1 MGKVKIKKKETRI
14 DMTAMSDVTVLLLTF
29 FMLTSTFLQKEPVT
43 VITPPSVSEEKVPDS
58 NLLSV
63 LVSPEGKVFLEV
75 LGSKDST
82 MKSETVRADLLK
94 NMVAEYKKTHPS
106 ANLAFTNK
114 EMETFSKLNA
124 FGVPITKMKEW
135 LNLEPDQR
143 DKFLESEQNPG
154 IPINMNEDPNNP
166 NEFQMWVRAAYNS
179 VNPELQESM
188 VKGRGIAIKADQ
200 TTPYSVVNVVM
211 DNRIDFTPMV
221 DMNMLLITFFMLCTT
236 MIKSQTLQIALPTNE
251 KVEKEQQNKVKQSEA
266 VTIIIDG
273 KIDEKTGLSNP
284 EDGMLFYYDGMP
296 ETDKLAQGESN
307 MKQIEFGAKTG
318 GAYPAIREI
327 LQERNKEV
335 VLKIADLKKEWKE
348 MKFSKNEEV
357 NDSIYQEKAKKIR
370 NDSTLKR
377 PVVIIKATP
386 NASYAHVVSVLDE
399 MQINNIS
406 RYQIDRINEVDSA
419 MMIMVQA
426 KNLKK

>member
-43 VITPPSVSEEKVPDS
+43 VITPPSVSEEKVPDA

-114 EMETFSKLNA
+114 EIETFSKLNA

-143 DKFLESEQNPG
+143 DKALEAGPG
-154 IPINMNEDPNNP
+154 VPINMNEDPNNP

-211 DNRIDFTPMV
+211 DNLQTMKMNKFTLM
-221 DMNMLLITFFMLCTT
+221 T
-236 MIKSQTLQIALPTNE
+236 ALKT
-251 KVEKEQQNKVKQSEA
+251 SE
-266 VTIIIDG
+266 D
-273 KIDEKTGLSNP
+273 
-284 EDGMLFYYDGMP
+284 
-296 ETDKLAQGESN
+296 
-307 MKQIEFGAKTG
+307 
-318 GAYPAIREI
+318 
-327 LQERNKEV
+327 
-335 VLKIADLKKEWKE
+335 
-348 MKFSKNEEV
+348 
-357 NDSIYQEKAKKIR
+357 
-370 NDSTLKR
+370 
-377 PVVIIKATP
+377 
-386 NASYAHVVSVLDE
+386 
-399 MQINNIS
+399 
-406 RYQIDRINEVDSA
+406 
-419 MMIMVQA
+419 
-426 KNLKK
+426 

>member
-43 VITPPSVSEEKVPDS
+43 VITPPSVSEEKVPDA

-114 EMETFSKLNA
+114 EIETFSKLNA

-166 NEFQMWVRAAYNS
+166 NEFQMWIRAAYNS
-179 VNPELQESM
+179 VNPELQEAM

-211 DNRIDFTPMV
+211 DNLQTMKMNKFTLM
-221 DMNMLLITFFMLCTT
+221 T
-236 MIKSQTLQIALPTNE
+236 AL
-251 KVEKEQQNKVKQSEA
+251 
-266 VTIIIDG
+266 
-273 KIDEKTGLSNP
+273 KT
-284 EDGMLFYYDGMP
+284 
-296 ETDKLAQGESN
+296 
-307 MKQIEFGAKTG
+307 
-318 GAYPAIREI
+318 
-327 LQERNKEV
+327 
-335 VLKIADLKKEWKE
+335 
-348 MKFSKNEEV
+348 EE
-357 NDSIYQEKAKKIR
+357 E
-370 NDSTLKR
+370 
-377 PVVIIKATP
+377 
-386 NASYAHVVSVLDE
+386 
-399 MQINNIS
+399 
-406 RYQIDRINEVDSA
+406 
-419 MMIMVQA
+419 
-426 KNLKK
+426 

>member
-43 VITPPSVSEEKVPDS
+43 VITPPSVSEEKVPDA

-106 ANLAFTNK
+106 ANLQFTNK
-114 EMETFSKLNA
+114 EFETFSKLNA

-143 DKFLESEQNPG
+143 DKALESGPG

-179 VNPELQESM
+179 LNPELQEAM

-211 DNRIDFTPMV
+211 DNLQTMKMNKFTLM
-221 DMNMLLITFFMLCTT
+221 T
-236 MIKSQTLQIALPTNE
+236 ALKT
-251 KVEKEQQNKVKQSEA
+251 SE
-266 VTIIIDG
+266 
-273 KIDEKTGLSNP
+273 E
-284 EDGMLFYYDGMP
+284 
-296 ETDKLAQGESN
+296 
-307 MKQIEFGAKTG
+307 
-318 GAYPAIREI
+318 
-327 LQERNKEV
+327 
-335 VLKIADLKKEWKE
+335 
-348 MKFSKNEEV
+348 
-357 NDSIYQEKAKKIR
+357 
-370 NDSTLKR
+370 
-377 PVVIIKATP
+377 
-386 NASYAHVVSVLDE
+386 
-399 MQINNIS
+399 
-406 RYQIDRINEVDSA
+406 
-419 MMIMVQA
+419 
-426 KNLKK
+426 

>member
-43 VITPPSVSEEKVPDS
+43 VITPPSVSEEKVPDA

-63 LVSPEGKVFLEV
+63 LVSPEGKVYLEV

-94 NMVAEYKKTHPS
+94 NMVAEYKRTHPS

-114 EMETFSKLNA
+114 EIETFSKLNA

-143 DKFLESEQNPG
+143 DKALESGPG

-179 VNPELQESM
+179 VNPELQETM

-211 DNRIDFTPMV
+211 DNLQTMKMNKFTLM
-221 DMNMLLITFFMLCTT
+221 T
-236 MIKSQTLQIALPTNE
+236 ALKT
-251 KVEKEQQNKVKQSEA
+251 SE
-266 VTIIIDG
+266 
-273 KIDEKTGLSNP
+273 E
-284 EDGMLFYYDGMP
+284 
-296 ETDKLAQGESN
+296 
-307 MKQIEFGAKTG
+307 
-318 GAYPAIREI
+318 
-327 LQERNKEV
+327 
-335 VLKIADLKKEWKE
+335 
-348 MKFSKNEEV
+348 
-357 NDSIYQEKAKKIR
+357 
-370 NDSTLKR
+370 
-377 PVVIIKATP
+377 
-386 NASYAHVVSVLDE
+386 
-399 MQINNIS
+399 
-406 RYQIDRINEVDSA
+406 
-419 MMIMVQA
+419 
-426 KNLKK
+426 

>member
-43 VITPPSVSEEKVPDS
+43 VITPPSVSEEKVPDA

-63 LVSPEGKVFLEV
+63 LVSPEGKVYLEV

-94 NMVAEYKKTHPS
+94 NMVTEYKRTHPS

-114 EMETFSKLNA
+114 EIETFSKLNA

-154 IPINMNEDPNNP
+154 VPINMNEDPNNP
-166 NEFQMWVRAAYNS
+166 NEFQMWVKAAYNS

-211 DNRIDFTPMV
+211 DNLQTIKMNKFTLM
-221 DMNMLLITFFMLCTT
+221 T
-236 MIKSQTLQIALPTNE
+236 ALKT
-251 KVEKEQQNKVKQSEA
+251 SE
-266 VTIIIDG
+266 
-273 KIDEKTGLSNP
+273 E
-284 EDGMLFYYDGMP
+284 
-296 ETDKLAQGESN
+296 
-307 MKQIEFGAKTG
+307 
-318 GAYPAIREI
+318 
-327 LQERNKEV
+327 
-335 VLKIADLKKEWKE
+335 
-348 MKFSKNEEV
+348 
-357 NDSIYQEKAKKIR
+357 
-370 NDSTLKR
+370 
-377 PVVIIKATP
+377 
-386 NASYAHVVSVLDE
+386 
-399 MQINNIS
+399 
-406 RYQIDRINEVDSA
+406 
-419 MMIMVQA
+419 
-426 KNLKK
+426 

>member
-43 VITPPSVSEEKVPDS
+43 VITPPSVSEEKVPDA

-114 EMETFSKLNA
+114 EIETFSKLNA

-143 DKFLESEQNPG
+143 DKALEAGPG
-154 IPINMNEDPNNP
+154 VPINMNEDPNNP
-166 NEFQMWVRAAYNS
+166 NEFQMWIRAAYNS

-211 DNRIDFTPMV
+211 DNLQTMK
-221 DMNMLLITFFMLCTT
+221 MN
-236 MIKSQTLQIALPTNE
+236 
-251 KVEKEQQNKVKQSEA
+251 
-266 VTIIIDG
+266 
-273 KIDEKTGLSNP
+273 
-284 EDGMLFYYDGMP
+284 
-296 ETDKLAQGESN
+296 
-307 MKQIEFGAKTG
+307 
-318 GAYPAIREI
+318 
-327 LQERNKEV
+327 
-335 VLKIADLKKEWKE
+335 
-348 MKFSKNEEV
+348 KFSLMTALKTEE
-357 NDSIYQEKAKKIR
+357 E
-370 NDSTLKR
+370 
-377 PVVIIKATP
+377 
-386 NASYAHVVSVLDE
+386 
-399 MQINNIS
+399 
-406 RYQIDRINEVDSA
+406 
-419 MMIMVQA
+419 
-426 KNLKK
+426 

>member
-43 VITPPSVSEEKVPDS
+43 VITPPSVSEEKVPDA

-114 EMETFSKLNA
+114 EIETFSKLNA

-143 DKFLESEQNPG
+143 DKFLESEQNTG
-154 IPINMNEDPNNP
+154 VPINMNEDPNNP
-166 NEFQMWVRAAYNS
+166 NEFQMWIRAAYNS

-211 DNRIDFTPMV
+211 DNLQTMKMNKFTLM
-221 DMNMLLITFFMLCTT
+221 T
-236 MIKSQTLQIALPTNE
+236 ALKT
-251 KVEKEQQNKVKQSEA
+251 SE
-266 VTIIIDG
+266 
-273 KIDEKTGLSNP
+273 E
-284 EDGMLFYYDGMP
+284 
-296 ETDKLAQGESN
+296 
-307 MKQIEFGAKTG
+307 
-318 GAYPAIREI
+318 
-327 LQERNKEV
+327 
-335 VLKIADLKKEWKE
+335 
-348 MKFSKNEEV
+348 
-357 NDSIYQEKAKKIR
+357 
-370 NDSTLKR
+370 
-377 PVVIIKATP
+377 
-386 NASYAHVVSVLDE
+386 
-399 MQINNIS
+399 
-406 RYQIDRINEVDSA
+406 
-419 MMIMVQA
+419 
-426 KNLKK
+426 

>member
-43 VITPPSVSEEKVPDS
+43 VITPPSVSEEKVPDA

-114 EMETFSKLNA
+114 EIETFSKLNA

-135 LNLEPDQR
+135 LNLETSDR
-143 DKFLESEQNPG
+143 DKFLESKENPG
-154 IPINMNEDPNNP
+154 VPINMNEDPNNP

-179 VNPELQESM
+179 MNPELQEAM
-188 VKGRGIAIKADQ
+188 VKGRGISIKADQ

-211 DNRIDFTPMV
+211 DNLQTMKMNKFTLM
-221 DMNMLLITFFMLCTT
+221 T
-236 MIKSQTLQIALPTNE
+236 AL
-251 KVEKEQQNKVKQSEA
+251 
-266 VTIIIDG
+266 
-273 KIDEKTGLSNP
+273 KT
-284 EDGMLFYYDGMP
+284 
-296 ETDKLAQGESN
+296 
-307 MKQIEFGAKTG
+307 
-318 GAYPAIREI
+318 
-327 LQERNKEV
+327 
-335 VLKIADLKKEWKE
+335 
-348 MKFSKNEEV
+348 EE
-357 NDSIYQEKAKKIR
+357 E
-370 NDSTLKR
+370 
-377 PVVIIKATP
+377 
-386 NASYAHVVSVLDE
+386 
-399 MQINNIS
+399 
-406 RYQIDRINEVDSA
+406 
-419 MMIMVQA
+419 
-426 KNLKK
+426 

>member
-63 LVSPEGKVFLEV
+63 LVSPEGKVYLEV

-94 NMVAEYKKTHPS
+94 NMVAEYKRTHPS

-114 EMETFSKLNA
+114 EIETFSKLNA

-154 IPINMNEDPNNP
+154 VPINMNEDPNNP
-166 NEFQMWVRAAYNS
+166 NEFQMWIRAAYNS

-211 DNRIDFTPMV
+211 DNLQTMKMNKFTLM
-221 DMNMLLITFFMLCTT
+221 T
-236 MIKSQTLQIALPTNE
+236 AL
-251 KVEKEQQNKVKQSEA
+251 
-266 VTIIIDG
+266 
-273 KIDEKTGLSNP
+273 KTE
-284 EDGMLFYYDGMP
+284 ED
-296 ETDKLAQGESN
+296 
-307 MKQIEFGAKTG
+307 
-318 GAYPAIREI
+318 
-327 LQERNKEV
+327 
-335 VLKIADLKKEWKE
+335 
-348 MKFSKNEEV
+348 
-357 NDSIYQEKAKKIR
+357 
-370 NDSTLKR
+370 
-377 PVVIIKATP
+377 
-386 NASYAHVVSVLDE
+386 
-399 MQINNIS
+399 
-406 RYQIDRINEVDSA
+406 
-419 MMIMVQA
+419 
-426 KNLKK
+426 

>member
-43 VITPPSVSEEKVPDS
+43 VITPPSVAEEKVPDS
-58 NLLSV
+58 NLLSI

-106 ANLAFTNK
+106 ANLQFTNK
-114 EMETFSKLNA
+114 EMETFSRLNA
-124 FGVPITKMKEW
+124 FGVPIRNMKEW

-143 DKFLESEQNPG
+143 DKFLESKDNPG

-166 NEFQMWVRAAYNS
+166 NEFQMWIRAAYNS

-211 DNRIDFTPMV
+211 DNLQTMKMNKFTLM
-221 DMNMLLITFFMLCTT
+221 T
-236 MIKSQTLQIALPTNE
+236 AL
-251 KVEKEQQNKVKQSEA
+251 
-266 VTIIIDG
+266 
-273 KIDEKTGLSNP
+273 KT
-284 EDGMLFYYDGMP
+284 
-296 ETDKLAQGESN
+296 
-307 MKQIEFGAKTG
+307 
-318 GAYPAIREI
+318 
-327 LQERNKEV
+327 
-335 VLKIADLKKEWKE
+335 
-348 MKFSKNEEV
+348 EE
-357 NDSIYQEKAKKIR
+357 E
-370 NDSTLKR
+370 
-377 PVVIIKATP
+377 
-386 NASYAHVVSVLDE
+386 
-399 MQINNIS
+399 
-406 RYQIDRINEVDSA
+406 
-419 MMIMVQA
+419 
-426 KNLKK
+426 

>member
-114 EMETFSKLNA
+114 EMETFAKLNA

-154 IPINMNEDPNNP
+154 VPINMNEDPNNP
-166 NEFQMWVRAAYNS
+166 NEFQMWIRAAYNS
-179 VNPELQESM
+179 LNPELQEAM

-211 DNRIDFTPMV
+211 DNLQTMKMNKFTLM
-221 DMNMLLITFFMLCTT
+221 T
-236 MIKSQTLQIALPTNE
+236 AL
-251 KVEKEQQNKVKQSEA
+251 
-266 VTIIIDG
+266 
-273 KIDEKTGLSNP
+273 KTE
-284 EDGMLFYYDGMP
+284 ED
-296 ETDKLAQGESN
+296 
-307 MKQIEFGAKTG
+307 
-318 GAYPAIREI
+318 
-327 LQERNKEV
+327 
-335 VLKIADLKKEWKE
+335 
-348 MKFSKNEEV
+348 
-357 NDSIYQEKAKKIR
+357 
-370 NDSTLKR
+370 
-377 PVVIIKATP
+377 
-386 NASYAHVVSVLDE
+386 
-399 MQINNIS
+399 
-406 RYQIDRINEVDSA
+406 
-419 MMIMVQA
+419 
-426 KNLKK
+426 

>member
-43 VITPPSVSEEKVPDS
+43 VITPPSVSEEKVPDA

-63 LVSPEGKVFLEV
+63 LVSPEGKVYLEV

-94 NMVAEYKKTHPS
+94 NMVVEYKKTHPS

-114 EMETFSKLNA
+114 EIETFSKLNA

-143 DKFLESEQNPG
+143 DKALESGPG

-179 VNPELQESM
+179 VNPELQETM

-211 DNRIDFTPMV
+211 DNLQTMKMNKFTLM
-221 DMNMLLITFFMLCTT
+221 T
-236 MIKSQTLQIALPTNE
+236 AL
-251 KVEKEQQNKVKQSEA
+251 
-266 VTIIIDG
+266 
-273 KIDEKTGLSNP
+273 KT
-284 EDGMLFYYDGMP
+284 
-296 ETDKLAQGESN
+296 
-307 MKQIEFGAKTG
+307 
-318 GAYPAIREI
+318 
-327 LQERNKEV
+327 
-335 VLKIADLKKEWKE
+335 
-348 MKFSKNEEV
+348 EE
-357 NDSIYQEKAKKIR
+357 E
-370 NDSTLKR
+370 
-377 PVVIIKATP
+377 
-386 NASYAHVVSVLDE
+386 
-399 MQINNIS
+399 
-406 RYQIDRINEVDSA
+406 
-419 MMIMVQA
+419 
-426 KNLKK
+426 

>member
-29 FMLTSTFLQKEPVT
+29 FMLTSTFLQKEPVQ

-106 ANLAFTNK
+106 ANLQFTNK
-114 EMETFSKLNA
+114 EIETFSKLNA

-135 LNLEPDQR
+135 LNLEPDLR

-154 IPINMNEDPNNP
+154 VPINMNEDPNNP
-166 NEFQMWVRAAYNS
+166 NEFQMWIRAAYNS
-179 VNPELQESM
+179 LNPELQEAM

-211 DNRIDFTPMV
+211 DNLQTMKMNKFTLM
-221 DMNMLLITFFMLCTT
+221 T
-236 MIKSQTLQIALPTNE
+236 ALKT
-251 KVEKEQQNKVKQSEA
+251 SE
-266 VTIIIDG
+266 
-273 KIDEKTGLSNP
+273 E
-284 EDGMLFYYDGMP
+284 
-296 ETDKLAQGESN
+296 
-307 MKQIEFGAKTG
+307 
-318 GAYPAIREI
+318 
-327 LQERNKEV
+327 
-335 VLKIADLKKEWKE
+335 
-348 MKFSKNEEV
+348 
-357 NDSIYQEKAKKIR
+357 
-370 NDSTLKR
+370 
-377 PVVIIKATP
+377 
-386 NASYAHVVSVLDE
+386 
-399 MQINNIS
+399 
-406 RYQIDRINEVDSA
+406 
-419 MMIMVQA
+419 
-426 KNLKK
+426 

>member
-43 VITPPSVSEEKVPDS
+43 VITPPSVSEEKVPDA

-154 IPINMNEDPNNP
+154 VPINMNEDPNNP
-166 NEFQMWVRAAYNS
+166 NEFQMWIRAAYNS
-179 VNPELQESM
+179 VNPELQETM

-211 DNRIDFTPMV
+211 DNLQTMKMNKFTLM
-221 DMNMLLITFFMLCTT
+221 T
-236 MIKSQTLQIALPTNE
+236 AL
-251 KVEKEQQNKVKQSEA
+251 
-266 VTIIIDG
+266 
-273 KIDEKTGLSNP
+273 KT
-284 EDGMLFYYDGMP
+284 
-296 ETDKLAQGESN
+296 
-307 MKQIEFGAKTG
+307 
-318 GAYPAIREI
+318 
-327 LQERNKEV
+327 
-335 VLKIADLKKEWKE
+335 
-348 MKFSKNEEV
+348 EE
-357 NDSIYQEKAKKIR
+357 E
-370 NDSTLKR
+370 
-377 PVVIIKATP
+377 
-386 NASYAHVVSVLDE
+386 
-399 MQINNIS
+399 
-406 RYQIDRINEVDSA
+406 
-419 MMIMVQA
+419 
-426 KNLKK
+426 

>member
-63 LVSPEGKVFLEV
+63 LVSPEGKVYLEV

-94 NMVAEYKKTHPS
+94 NMVTEYKRTHPS

-114 EMETFSKLNA
+114 EIETFSKLNA

-154 IPINMNEDPNNP
+154 VPINMNEDPNNP
-166 NEFQMWVRAAYNS
+166 NEFQMWVKAAYNS

-211 DNRIDFTPMV
+211 DNLQTMKMNKFTLM
-221 DMNMLLITFFMLCTT
+221 T
-236 MIKSQTLQIALPTNE
+236 AL
-251 KVEKEQQNKVKQSEA
+251 
-266 VTIIIDG
+266 
-273 KIDEKTGLSNP
+273 KT
-284 EDGMLFYYDGMP
+284 
-296 ETDKLAQGESN
+296 
-307 MKQIEFGAKTG
+307 
-318 GAYPAIREI
+318 
-327 LQERNKEV
+327 
-335 VLKIADLKKEWKE
+335 
-348 MKFSKNEEV
+348 EE
-357 NDSIYQEKAKKIR
+357 E
-370 NDSTLKR
+370 
-377 PVVIIKATP
+377 
-386 NASYAHVVSVLDE
+386 
-399 MQINNIS
+399 
-406 RYQIDRINEVDSA
+406 
-419 MMIMVQA
+419 
-426 KNLKK
+426 

>member
-43 VITPPSVSEEKVPDS
+43 VITPPSVAEDEVPDS

-114 EMETFSKLNA
+114 EIETFSKLNA

-154 IPINMNEDPNNP
+154 VPINMNEDPNNP
-166 NEFQMWVRAAYNS
+166 NEFQMWIRAAYNS
-179 VNPELQESM
+179 VNPELQEAM

-211 DNRIDFTPMV
+211 DNLQTMKMNKFTLM
-221 DMNMLLITFFMLCTT
+221 T
-236 MIKSQTLQIALPTNE
+236 AL
-251 KVEKEQQNKVKQSEA
+251 
-266 VTIIIDG
+266 
-273 KIDEKTGLSNP
+273 KTE
-284 EDGMLFYYDGMP
+284 ED
-296 ETDKLAQGESN
+296 
-307 MKQIEFGAKTG
+307 
-318 GAYPAIREI
+318 
-327 LQERNKEV
+327 
-335 VLKIADLKKEWKE
+335 
-348 MKFSKNEEV
+348 
-357 NDSIYQEKAKKIR
+357 
-370 NDSTLKR
+370 
-377 PVVIIKATP
+377 
-386 NASYAHVVSVLDE
+386 
-399 MQINNIS
+399 
-406 RYQIDRINEVDSA
+406 
-419 MMIMVQA
+419 
-426 KNLKK
+426 

>member
-154 IPINMNEDPNNP
+154 VPINMNEDPNNP
-166 NEFQMWVRAAYNS
+166 NEFQMWIRAAYNS

-211 DNRIDFTPMV
+211 DNLQTMKMNKFTLM
-221 DMNMLLITFFMLCTT
+221 T
-236 MIKSQTLQIALPTNE
+236 AL
-251 KVEKEQQNKVKQSEA
+251 
-266 VTIIIDG
+266 
-273 KIDEKTGLSNP
+273 KTE
-284 EDGMLFYYDGMP
+284 ED
-296 ETDKLAQGESN
+296 
-307 MKQIEFGAKTG
+307 
-318 GAYPAIREI
+318 
-327 LQERNKEV
+327 
-335 VLKIADLKKEWKE
+335 
-348 MKFSKNEEV
+348 
-357 NDSIYQEKAKKIR
+357 
-370 NDSTLKR
+370 
-377 PVVIIKATP
+377 
-386 NASYAHVVSVLDE
+386 
-399 MQINNIS
+399 
-406 RYQIDRINEVDSA
+406 
-419 MMIMVQA
+419 
-426 KNLKK
+426 

>member
-43 VITPPSVSEEKVPDS
+43 VITPPSVSEEKVPDA

-63 LVSPEGKVFLEV
+63 LVSPEGKVYLEV

-114 EMETFSKLNA
+114 EIETFSKLNA

-143 DKFLESEQNPG
+143 DKALESGPG

-179 VNPELQESM
+179 LNPELQEAM

-211 DNRIDFTPMV
+211 DNLQTIKMNKFTLM
-221 DMNMLLITFFMLCTT
+221 T
-236 MIKSQTLQIALPTNE
+236 ALKT
-251 KVEKEQQNKVKQSEA
+251 SE
-266 VTIIIDG
+266 
-273 KIDEKTGLSNP
+273 
-284 EDGMLFYYDGMP
+284 
-296 ETDKLAQGESN
+296 
-307 MKQIEFGAKTG
+307 
-318 GAYPAIREI
+318 
-327 LQERNKEV
+327 
-335 VLKIADLKKEWKE
+335 
-348 MKFSKNEEV
+348 EE
-357 NDSIYQEKAKKIR
+357 
-370 NDSTLKR
+370 
-377 PVVIIKATP
+377 
-386 NASYAHVVSVLDE
+386 
-399 MQINNIS
+399 
-406 RYQIDRINEVDSA
+406 
-419 MMIMVQA
+419 
-426 KNLKK
+426 